1 MPKFI
6 VLEGIDGSGKSS
18 VKKALPERLGTENLV
33 LTEEPTDTWLG
44 EAVRKSHREKVNP
57 FTEAFLFIADRAAH
71 SELIR
76 GWLGQG
82 KNVICDRYYHSTVAY
97 QSAALEGTVDFDPV
111 PWLLSINRKVSIEP
125 DLVFLF
131 RIDPKVAL
139 SRLKNRNELSKFE
152 QIGFLEKVAANYD
165 RLTELC
171 RNIVVIDASQ
181 PFEEVILEV
190 MSNLYGNI

>member
-1 MPKFI
+1 MSKFI

-18 VKKALPERLGTENLV
+18 VKKALPERLQLENLV

-44 EAVRKSHREKVNP
+44 DAVKRSHREKVNP

-71 SELIR
+71 SEQIQA
-76 GWLGQG
+76 WLGQG
-82 KNVICDRYYHSTVAY
+82 KTVFSDRYYHSTVAY
-97 QSAALEGTVDFDPV
+97 QGAALEGKVDFDPV
-111 PWLLSINRKVSIEP
+111 PWLLSINRKVSVEP

-131 RIDPKVAL
+131 RINPKIAL
-139 SRLKNRNELSKFE
+139 SRLKDRNELSKFE

-171 RNIVVIDASQ
+171 RNVIVIDASR